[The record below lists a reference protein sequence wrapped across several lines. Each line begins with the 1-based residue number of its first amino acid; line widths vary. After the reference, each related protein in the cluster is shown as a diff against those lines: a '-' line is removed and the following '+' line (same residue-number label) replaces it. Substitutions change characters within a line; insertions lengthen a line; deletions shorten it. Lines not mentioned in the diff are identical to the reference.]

1 MPRRYVPIL
10 LTGLAVCVLAA
21 PALWSRHDSAAAA
34 DPLTFDDP
42 PAVTNVIR
50 LAQLTFASQ
59 EQAPAPDRSTR
70 SIPNKQPS
78 LRATKRPSGEQNQ
91 SAGESP
97 VVPSSPAV
105 MSCLEVARDIDPE
118 LGRDLMRKHEEN
130 PAEFEQALRT
140 GQVGRG
146 LWSLVQLRQRDPHLY
161 RLKISEM
168 TQSLQI
174 NRKAA
179 ELHEASKSTDTGR
192 IDSLKAQ
199 LRELLQLQLAM
210 SLKSRGEYLC
220 AIEEQVKKLRD
231 EIEHDAKNFHSI
243 VDARLKQYMENPPQT
258 DPTAVIPATTKSSD
272 TP

>member
-1 MPRRYVPIL
+1 
-10 LTGLAVCVLAA
+10 
-21 PALWSRHDSAAAA
+21 
-34 DPLTFDDP
+34 
-42 PAVTNVIR
+42 
-50 LAQLTFASQ
+50 
-59 EQAPAPDRSTR
+59 
-70 SIPNKQPS
+70 
-78 LRATKRPSGEQNQ
+78 
-91 SAGESP
+91 
-97 VVPSSPAV
+97 

-118 LGRDLMRKHEEN
+118 LGRELMRKHEKN
-130 PAEFEQALRT
+130 PAEFEQALRS

-161 RLKISEM
+161 QLKISEM

-179 ELHEASKSTDTGR
+179 ELHDAMKSSDAGR

-220 AIEEQVKKLRD
+220 AIEDQVKKLRE

-243 VDARLKQYMENPPQT
+243 IDAGSSSAWKVHRRS
-258 DPTAVIPATTKSSD
+258 IPRR
-272 TP
+272 